1 MQTTLS
7 IDTVRSLTEK
17 LRASLGQFSES
28 YPGDGGARQ
37 PVHVVYGGA
46 NLFSSETPA
55 KLGRLAVSAFDQ
67 YAPNDASF
75 AATFGLSPDIASAVR
90 SRVAAKLHNEPI
102 EDLRIDFEDGYGVR
116 SDLEEDGHAA
126 SNARETAAAMA
137 NDALPPFFGIR
148 IKAFSPEAH
157 QRAVRTLDIY
167 LTTLLA
173 ATGGRLPDNFVVTLP
188 KIVLPEQSAALADV
202 LDEIESRLGIA
213 AGTLKMELMIE
224 TTHSIVASDG
234 RFTMPL
240 MLAAA
245 RGRCRGAHFGA
256 YDYTASCGITSAN
269 QDMLHQ
275 ACDLARNMM
284 QAAFAGRGVWLS
296 DGATN
301 VMPVGPHRGAGL
313 TDEQIAE
320 NGEVVRRAWRLHFD
334 HTRNSLANG
343 FYQGWDLHPAQ
354 LVSRYAALY
363 SFFLESLDDA
373 SARLSNFINKAA
385 RSTMVGDVFDDA
397 ATGQGLLLFFVRAVN
412 CGALTESEATARTG
426 LTLAELRSAS
436 FADIIASRR

>member
-7 IDTVRSLTEK
+7 IDTVQSLTEK
-17 LRASLGQFSES
+17 LRASLEQFSAS
-28 YPGDGGARQ
+28 YPGGARQ

-75 AATFGLSPDIASAVR
+75 ASIFGLTPEIASAVR
-90 SRVAAKLHNEPI
+90 TRVAAKLQNEPI

-116 SDLEEDGHAA
+116 SDDEEDGHAA
-126 SNARETAAAMA
+126 STARETTLAMA

-148 IKAFSPEAH
+148 IKALSPEAH
-157 QRAVRTLDIY
+157 MRAIRTLDIY
-167 LTTLLA
+167 LTTLVA
-173 ATGGRLPDNFVVTLP
+173 AAGGRLPDNFVVTLP
-188 KIVLPEQSAALADV
+188 KTVVPEQAAALADV
-202 LDEIESRLGIA
+202 FDELESRLGIA
-213 AGTLKMELMIE
+213 AGTLKLELMIE

-284 QAAFAGRGVWLS
+284 QAAFAGTGVWLS

-354 LVSRYAALY
+354 LVSRYAAVY

-373 SARLSNFINKAA
+373 SARLSNFIDKAA

-397 ATGQGLLLFFVRAVN
+397 ATGQGLLLFFVRAAN

-436 FADIIASRR
+436 FADIIASRRK